1 MHKMALLTA
10 LAGVAVLAGCIDP
23 ADYESTPVQVQTAQ
37 GVVTCQLYT
46 NERVL
51 WDRAISAPAGMSIQ
65 QADNVCISE
74 GNRRLA
80 Q

>member
-23 ADYESTPVQVQTAQ
+23 ADYESAPVQVQTAQ

-46 NERVL
+46 ERQVT
-51 WDRAISAPAGMSIQ
+51 WDRAISAPSGMSIQ
-65 QADNVCISE
+65 EANSACIAE